1 MMKKLLLLMLLPL
14 LISGCGAIFNQPTTK
29 QDARFG
35 EEVYSSSYIK
45 NISPKKP
52 IVAGVYKFRDQTG
65 QYKQVEN
72 GVSYST
78 SVTQGATTILI
89 KALEDSKWFIPI
101 ERENISNL
109 LNERQIIRSTRNENN
124 KKNGKKEKVILH
136 PLLFAGILLE
146 GGIISYDSNI
156 ITGGAGAKYFGAG
169 ASTQYRQDRITV
181 YLRAVSTSSGKIL
194 KTVYVSKT
202 ILSQAIDV
210 NLFRFVNLKRLL
222 EVETGVSKNEPGQL
236 AVKEAIE
243 KAVESLIIE
252 GIKDGIWQPK
262 EDKNIVIPILKEYDK
277 EKEIAKNTKLF
288 DRTLTKQREEHSL
301 NISSFGTK
309 FDGDYTTKEI
319 NYDGLE
325 FAYKYHFKNSNFA
338 IGGSTSIFTL
348 SNEPLFK
355 EVYFSSQINL
365 EYLFLPKDKFS
376 PFIYIGVGGLYK
388 DFTHYD
394 LKFNSG
400 VGLEYLISK
409 KIGLKIF
416 GEKSLLNTDE
426 IDFKKAGKLNDGYY
440 KFGIGLNF
448 YFGNFGKRITKKTN
462 HETTIKL
469 P

>member
-1 MMKKLLLLMLLPL
+1 MKRLLLILLPL
-14 LISGCGAIFNQPTTK
+14 LISGCGAVFNQPTKK

-35 EEVYSSSYIK
+35 EEVYNSSYLK
-45 NISPKKP
+45 NITPKTP

-89 KALEDSKWFIPI
+89 KALEDSKWFVPI
-101 ERENISNL
+101 ERENVSNL

-124 KKNGKKEKVILH
+124 KKNGKKEKVTLP

-156 ITGGAGAKYFGAG
+156 ITGGAGARYFGAG

-181 YLRAVSTSSGKIL
+181 YLRAVSTASGKIL

-252 GIKDGIWQPK
+252 GLKDKVWTAN
-262 EDKNIVIPILKEYDK
+262 EDDTIVKNIIKEYDK
-277 EKEIAKNTKLF
+277 EKETDKNTSLF
-288 DRTLTKQREEHSL
+288 ERKLTKQREKHVLS
-301 NISSFGTK
+301 ISAFGNS
-309 FDGDYTTKEI
+309 FDGDYANSKI
-319 NYDGLE
+319 NYDGLQIG
-325 FAYKYHFKNSNFA
+325 YKYHIENSNFT
-338 IGGSTSIFTL
+338 IGARTSTFTL
-348 SNEPLFK
+348 SNEPFFK
-355 EVYFSSQINL
+355 EVYFASEINL
-365 EYLFLPKDKFS
+365 EYIFLPKDKIS
-376 PFIYIGVGGLYK
+376 PLLYFGAGGLYK
-388 DFTHYD
+388 DFKHYD
-394 LKFNSG
+394 FKIHAG

-409 KIGLKIF
+409 KIGLKLF
-416 GEKSLLNTDE
+416 GEKDLLNTDE
-426 IDFKKAGKLNDGYY
+426 LDFKKAGKYNDGYY
-440 KFGIGLNF
+440 KFGVGLNI
-448 YFGNFGKRITKKTN
+448 YFGDFGKSKTKKIN
-462 HETTIKL
+462 NESTIKI